1 MKEGLITVLLL
12 KLDQSPTDP
21 VLIHRIVEVS
31 RIWRW
36 CSPVLYMNALLT
48 MLAGQATTDQYERHG
63 ARPREPEGLARHW
76 EDLRRRLHWR
86 VYLRNASPT
95 PLSILKLLITPKRTD
110 CTA

>member
-36 CSPVLYMNALLT
+36 CSPVLYMNAVLT
-48 MLAGQATTDQYERHG
+48 MLAGQAPQLRPISMNVTVPDLGNQKALPDIGKTFG
-63 ARPREPEGLARHW
+63 AVYIGVCISAMQVQ
-76 EDLRRRLHWR
+76 RLCL
-86 VYLRNASPT
+86 YS
-95 PLSILKLLITPKRTD
+95 S
-110 CTA
+110 C